1 MAAVRAARRPPSAT
15 STKAAAA
22 SAAAPAP
29 APKPAA
35 RRGRPAKK
43 AVKPAAKRRELK
55 SDALEEEVESAW
67 GTLPVGT
74 LVLDAQHTNLLMQ
87 SKRVYGDN
95 PHLASCAP
103 RSKFCTRRSIW
114 RHISSPRLIGGPM
127 SRERSKW
134 RLRTMSLPWVSSGTG
149 SVVILELPWVAV
161 NGTV

>member
-1 MAAVRAARRPPSAT
+1 MAAARAARRPPSA
-15 STKAAAA
+15 
-22 SAAAPAP
+22 
-29 APKPAA
+29 PKRLQHPQ
-35 RRGRPAKK
+35 RRLLLRQSRPLDGGRPAKK

>member
-1 MAAVRAARRPPSAT
+1 MPKRQGGLSRHGYGRKNNQRPDGRGESGAQT
-15 STKAAAA
+15 AKRTKAAAA
-22 SAAAPAP
+22 SAAPAAPAP

-74 LVLDAQHTNLLMQ
+74 LVLDAQHTNLLMK

-95 PHLASCAP
+95 PQSFVFPAEQILHASFDMWAISAP
-103 RSKFCTRRSIW
+103 Q
-114 RHISSPRLIGGPM
+114 
-127 SRERSKW
+127 
-134 RLRTMSLPWVSSGTG
+134 
-149 SVVILELPWVAV
+149 
-161 NGTV
+161 